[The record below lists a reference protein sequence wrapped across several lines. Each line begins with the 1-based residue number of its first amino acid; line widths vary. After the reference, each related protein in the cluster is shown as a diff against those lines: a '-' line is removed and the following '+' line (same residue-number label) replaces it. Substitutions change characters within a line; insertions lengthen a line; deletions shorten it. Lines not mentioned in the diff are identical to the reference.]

1 MREETLTAALRAAM
15 EDDLAALWAAPEGEE
30 PDWSPAYRAWE
41 TDFLARRSAPARP
54 PRRRGRVLLVAAAVL
69 AVLVTGAVAAAP
81 WIENAILRTS
91 GESVDFIY
99 TPAGTEPIPLGEWRP
114 AWLPEGLV
122 LCSVHE
128 ETGNGSMIVYDDGDD
143 TGAPED
149 GGAYLSLWY
158 DALDENF
165 EVRTGSQTGLTAV
178 EIAVNGCSGYAWT
191 DGRTYHHLVW
201 IDEEQ
206 QVGFSLIYLGPS
218 AEEALRVAESVTLV
232 P

>member
-41 TDFLARRSAPARP
+41 TDFLARRAAPP
-54 PRRRGRVLLVAAAVL
+54 PRRWRRILLAAAVL
-69 AVLVTGAVAAAP
+69 AALVTGAAAAAP
-81 WIENAILRTS
+81 WIQNAILRTS

-99 TPAGTEPIPLGEWRP
+99 TPAGKEPLPLGDWRTT
-114 AWLPEGLV
+114 WLPEGLV

-158 DALDENF
+158 DALDETF
-165 EVRTGSQTGLTAV
+165 EVRTSTQTDLTAA
-178 EIAVNGCSGYAWT
+178 EITVNDCPGYLWT
-191 DGRTYHHLVW
+191 DGQAYHHLTW
-201 IDEEQ
+201 IDEER